1 MITAFLAVQVLL
13 ALAAVIAVAQRSR
26 LLLFEAPASAALLS
40 AWTSALSAGDASLV
54 RRLAQA
60 APARWGSRVILAA
73 LDPEGSDRA
82 EAVASIVAELRLEAT
97 AQLGFIRV
105 AATMGSTL
113 GLLGGILAIQRGFS
127 GHGLLA
133 LSAGLAQQ
141 VALNQAL
148 NHMAIGIGT
157 AAFCFAAFG
166 LLRTAA
172 RDLLTQVSQ
181 VAARCRAESA
191 PAVENG

>member
-1 MITAFLAVQVLL
+1 MSTSLLVLQ
-13 ALAAVIAVAQRSR
+13 ALLVVAAVIAVAQRSR
-26 LLLFEAPASAALLS
+26 LLLFEAPASPVLVAAWSAALS
-40 AWTSALSAGDASLV
+40 SGDESFA
-54 RRLAQA
+54 RRLVQA
-60 APARWGSRVILAA
+60 APARWGSRLILAA
-73 LDPEGSDRA
+73 LDPEATDRS
-82 EAVASIVAELRLEAT
+82 EAVATMLSELRLEAT

-105 AATMGSTL
+105 AATLGSTL

-127 GHGLLA
+127 GQGLLA

-148 NHMAIGIGT
+148 SHMAIGIGT

-172 RDLLTQVSQ
+172 RDLLTQLSQ
-181 VAARCRAESA
+181 VAARCRADIP
-191 PAVENG
+191 PATVTG